1 MKKICLVDTTLR
13 DGEQAPGVS
22 FSFEEKFEIARML
35 DEAGV
40 AEIEAG
46 IPAMGERER
55 AELRALTQY
64 PFYARMTAW
73 CRAKREDIRWAEES
87 GFVSAHIS
95 FPASDILLH
104 SFGKSRAWI
113 RREMREL
120 VAEMKDRFGFVSVGL
135 QDVSRTVF
143 DDVREIGECA
153 AECGVDRLRLADS
166 VGLWTPDQTGHVIRR
181 LRVALPDLA
190 LGVHVHNDLGMA
202 TANSLSAVQA
212 GAEFVDVTVNGLG
225 ERAGN
230 APLEQVAVALKL
242 GADCDSGVDPQALT
256 ALCRKVAEASGR
268 PIPVNQPIT
277 GAHVFS
283 HESGIHVR
291 AQLRNPKAYQPF
303 SAEAVGRS
311 SRIVIGKHSGTAAVE
326 HVLNGRGISA
336 DRDRV
341 RGMMDQLRARAEK
354 EGRGL
359 SDLEVTELYM
369 QNLNTV
375 V

>member
-13 DGEQAPGVS
+13 DGEQAAGVS
-22 FSFEEKFEIARML
+22 FSFEEKLEIARLL
-35 DEAGV
+35 DESGV
-40 AEIEAG
+40 SEIEAG
-46 IPAMGERER
+46 IPAMGARER
-55 AELRALTQY
+55 AELRAMLQY
-64 PFYARMTAW
+64 PFFARMTAW
-73 CRAKREDIRWAEES
+73 CRATREDIRWAEES
-87 GFVSAHIS
+87 GFVAAHIS

-104 SFGKSRAWI
+104 SFNKSRAWI

-143 DDVREIGECA
+143 DDLREIAECA

-166 VGLWTPDQTGHVIRR
+166 VGLWTPYQAGSVIGR
-181 LRVALPDLA
+181 LHEALPDLA

-202 TANSLSAVQA
+202 TANSLAAVEA
-212 GAEFVDVTVNGLG
+212 GAEYVDVTVNGLG

-242 GADCDSGVDPQALT
+242 GADCDSGVDVQSLYP
-256 ALCRKVAEASGR
+256 LCQMVAKYSGR
-268 PIPVNQPIT
+268 PIPVNQPIC
-277 GAHVFS
+277 GEHAFS

-311 SRIVIGKHSGTAAVE
+311 SRILIGKHSGSASVQ
-326 HVLNGRGISA
+326 HVLDRNGIEVDPA
-336 DRDRV
+336 RV
-341 RGMMDQLRARAEK
+341 HYMMGSLRALAE
-354 EGRGL
+354 EVGRTL
-359 SDLEVTELYM
+359 SDTEVTELYL
-369 QNLNTV
+369 QTT
-375 V
+375 

>member
-1 MKKICLVDTTLR
+1 MRKIGLVDTTLR

-22 FSFEEKFEIARML
+22 FSLEEKFAIARLL

-46 IPAMGERER
+46 IPAMGERAR

-73 CRAKREDIRWAEES
+73 CRAKREDIRWAEDV

-104 SFGKSRAWI
+104 SFDKSRAWI

-143 DDVREIGECA
+143 DDVREISECA
-153 AECGVDRLRLADS
+153 AACGVDRLRLADS
-166 VGLWTPDQTGHVIRR
+166 VGLWTPDQAGRVIGR
-181 LRVALPDLA
+181 LRAELPELA

-202 TANSLSAVQA
+202 TANSLAAVQA

-242 GADCDSGVDPQALT
+242 GADCDTGIDVQSLT
-256 ALCRKVAEASGR
+256 ALCQTVAAASGCA
-268 PIPVNQPIT
+268 IPDNQPIS
-277 GAHVFS
+277 GKHVFS

-303 SAEAVGRS
+303 SASAVGRS

-326 HVLNGRGISA
+326 HVLSGRGIAA
-336 DRDRV
+336 DHDRV
-341 RGMMDQLRARAEK
+341 LGMMDALRELAEK

-359 SDLEVTELYM
+359 SDAEVTELYM
-369 QNLNTV
+369 QV
-375 V
+375 S